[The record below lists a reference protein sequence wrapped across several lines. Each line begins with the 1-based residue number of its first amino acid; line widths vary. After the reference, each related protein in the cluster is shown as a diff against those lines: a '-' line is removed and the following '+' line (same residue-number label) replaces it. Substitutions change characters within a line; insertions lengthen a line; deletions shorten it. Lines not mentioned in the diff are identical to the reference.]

1 MNLSKICTTFRV
13 HDVAV
18 ESGAEN
24 LERGHPKRVGYGEDH
39 RSDQRLLRW
48 RVSGT
53 ARVLTCRVV
62 YMFDASLFFIAHLS
76 GDYLLQSDW
85 MAQKKTSSW
94 LPAVAHALVYSLP
107 YLVMRPTLVAW
118 LVIVV
123 THAAIDHYR
132 LARYVCW
139 GKNFLAPRWIEV
151 PREPVEIPPYE
162 VLDRQV
168 SDTWKPPSLFLR
180 NYPWSDC
187 VKTGYYHKSP
197 DWLAFWLL
205 FIADNTMHLIC
216 NYVAL
221 RFL

>member
-1 MNLSKICTTFRV
+1 MI
-13 HDVAV
+13 
-18 ESGAEN
+18 
-24 LERGHPKRVGYGEDH
+24 
-39 RSDQRLLRW
+39 
-48 RVSGT
+48 
-53 ARVLTCRVV
+53 
-62 YMFDASLFFIAHLS
+62 DASLFFIAHLS

-94 LPAVAHALVYSLP
+94 VPAVAHALVYGLQ
-107 YLVMRPTLVAW
+107 YLVMRPSLVAW
-118 LVIVV
+118 LVIVI
-123 THAAIDHYR
+123 THAIIDHYR

-151 PREPVEIPPYE
+151 KSEGQPECSTYRH
-162 VLDRQV
+162 
-168 SDTWKPPSLFLR
+168 

-197 DWLAFWLL
+197 DWLACWLL